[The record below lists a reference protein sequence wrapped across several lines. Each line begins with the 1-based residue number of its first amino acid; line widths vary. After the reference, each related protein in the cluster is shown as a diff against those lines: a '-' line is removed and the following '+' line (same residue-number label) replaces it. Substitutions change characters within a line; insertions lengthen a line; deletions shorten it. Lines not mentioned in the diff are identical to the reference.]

1 MSDPINSDD
10 MRYQFDEIL
19 AQQIIGFLDV
29 DFDSVMMSFNL
40 SSISCAILIVE
51 REKEIKEYADSPP
64 ERYDLDSF
72 YSELWDIGLP
82 RDDYLE
88 NAVNACFEKGY
99 ISKDE
104 KGELKGEI
112 PAFMMV
118 GLLDTMFPGMQG
130 VNLIAFVL
138 QMHEEV
144 ETGRKGLE
152 LALESFEASLKSRGV
167 SVTKDN
173 AKERASA
180 MVAGKVKPKVQN
192 REASEKLK
200 KKNLERLSEFMKNR
214 RQRTGYTEKMRI
226 KDVFDKGEAKAEEE
240 ARKKE
245 QQRLEEEARKA
256 EELARQ
262 LAEKEKKIEEAQAA
276 ARAAEEQLR
285 ALAEKEA
292 ELKKIQENAQEAAR
306 KEEELLARE
315 ALMAERESK
324 LRAMEEKI
332 RQEEERARK
341 AQEEAEKQALLE
353 KERERQ
359 KVLDDDEVA
368 KRINSFENELTMP
381 CPLCNEG
388 KIVSN
393 QTGKGKAYYS
403 CSEGNCRFVSW
414 DKPYHFPCPLC
425 KNPFLIEMDL
435 PTGEKGLKCPR
446 AACSYSQNNILD
458 PKVNMANTVVNGN
471 GGRKKK
477 KVVIRK
483 KRR

>member
-1 MSDPINSDD
+1 MNEPINSED

-82 RDDYLE
+82 RDEYLE

-99 ISKDE
+99 ITKDDG
-104 KGELKGEI
+104 GELKGEI

-144 ETGRKGLE
+144 ETGRKSLE
-152 LALESFEASLKSRGV
+152 LALESFKATLKSRGV
-167 SVTKDN
+167 AVTKDN

-180 MVAGKVKPKVQN
+180 MAAGKVKPRGQS

-200 KKNLERLSEFMKNR
+200 KKNLERLSELMKNR
-214 RQRTGYTEKMRI
+214 RQRTGYTEKVRV
-226 KDVFDKGEAKAEEE
+226 KDLFDKGEAKAEEE
-240 ARKKE
+240 ARQKE
-245 QQRLEEEARKA
+245 QQRLAEEAQRA

-276 ARAAEEQLR
+276 ARAAEAQLK

-292 ELKKIQENAQEAAR
+292 ELEKIQETAREAAK

-324 LRAMEEKI
+324 LRAMEERI
-332 RQEEERARK
+332 QREEERARRE
-341 AQEEAEKQALLE
+341 QEEAEKQALLE
-353 KERERQ
+353 KEREKQ
-359 KVLDDDEVA
+359 KMMDDDEVE
-368 KRINSFENELTMP
+368 KRINSFENDLSMP
-381 CPLCNEG
+381 CPLCSHG

-403 CSEGNCRFVSW
+403 CSESDCRFVSW

-425 KNPFLIEMDL
+425 KNPFLIEMEL
-435 PTGEKGLKCPR
+435 PTGENGLKCPR
-446 AACSYSQNNILD
+446 AACSYTQNNILD
-458 PKVNMANTVVNGN
+458 PKVNMANVPMN
-471 GGRKKK
+471 GGRKK